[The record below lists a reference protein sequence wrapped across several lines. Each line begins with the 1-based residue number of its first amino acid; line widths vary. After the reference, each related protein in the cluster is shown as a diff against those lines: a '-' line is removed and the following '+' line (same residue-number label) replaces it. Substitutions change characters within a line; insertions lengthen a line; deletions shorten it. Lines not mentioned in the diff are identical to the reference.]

1 MKPDVLFIVGP
12 TASGKTALSVELAKH
27 IDCEIISAD
36 SRQIYKY
43 MDIGTAKPTR
53 AELAAVPH
61 YFIDIKNPDEY
72 YSAGQFGVEARVVI
86 ADIVKRKK
94 QPVVVGGSGLYIHG
108 LIDGFFWP
116 KIADQQVKTKLKQE
130 LKINGIS
137 SLYDKLKIVDPL
149 TAKKLPA
156 TDTQRILR
164 ALEVFAITGV
174 PFAKYLEKKSIP
186 ANFNPVMFG
195 LFVDRE
201 VLYTRI
207 EKRVDLMI
215 KNGLTDEV
223 QKLLDLGYHEELNA
237 LQTVGYKEVFM
248 YFNKKIVKEQMV
260 ALIKQ
265 KTRNYAKRQLT
276 WFRKDE
282 RIEWLNL
289 SEDNLTSKIISS
301 IIHKLSFPLK

>member
-1 MKPDVLFIVGP
+1 
-12 TASGKTALSVELAKH
+12 
-27 IDCEIISAD
+27 
-36 SRQIYKY
+36 

-174 PFAKYLEKKSIP
+174 PFAKYLEKK
-186 ANFNPVMFG
+186 
-195 LFVDRE
+195 
-201 VLYTRI
+201 
-207 EKRVDLMI
+207 
-215 KNGLTDEV
+215 
-223 QKLLDLGYHEELNA
+223 
-237 LQTVGYKEVFM
+237 
-248 YFNKKIVKEQMV
+248 
-260 ALIKQ
+260 
-265 KTRNYAKRQLT
+265 
-276 WFRKDE
+276 
-282 RIEWLNL
+282 
-289 SEDNLTSKIISS
+289 
-301 IIHKLSFPLK
+301 